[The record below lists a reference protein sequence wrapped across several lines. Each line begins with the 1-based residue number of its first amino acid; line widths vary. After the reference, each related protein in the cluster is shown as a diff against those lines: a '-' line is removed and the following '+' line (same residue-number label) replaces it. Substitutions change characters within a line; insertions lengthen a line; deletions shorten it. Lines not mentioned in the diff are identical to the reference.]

1 MEILEYLLMVLTPT
15 NLMWLTIGSLVGAFL
30 GALPGMNADT
40 GIAMFLPLTFN
51 MDPLTGLLTLCAIY
65 TSASYGGNIT
75 GVLLNTPGT
84 PEAMYMAW
92 DGYPMTVRGEGAKA
106 IGVTTIAA
114 FFAGVVGALALL
126 FLSPFIARF
135 ALKFGP
141 MEMFLTTMLGLT
153 IVIGLSKGSMLKGCL
168 SACLGL
174 LCAMIGTDDFIG
186 VSRFDFGLKEL
197 YDGLPLLPTVLGL
210 FAVSQLLIMV
220 AEKKGTVVCK
230 NNAMA
235 GSPFL
240 SLVEMGKLA
249 WVTVRSSI
257 IGTIVGIIPAASTSV
272 AVGISYGISKRE
284 DKDPDSF
291 GNGNPKGLATAS
303 AAHSAITGGSLV
315 PLLTLAIPGNAT
327 AALFLGGLTIH
338 GLAPGTK
345 LFTTD
350 GHIVYP
356 MMIGLV
362 LAQFFILFIGLFG
375 AKYFCKVTKVPT
387 NVLIPIVGCL
397 SVLGAYVFRYQSFDM
412 ILVLV
417 CGLIGYY
424 MICTGIP
431 PAPFVLAFVLGARAE
446 TSWRRMATLTGGS
459 ESFLHMMLK
468 PVPLILLALNLL
480 FLISPFWKDIK
491 GLFRKRPQEVQ

>member
-1 MEILEYLLMVLTPT
+1 MEMLEYLLMVLTPT
-15 NLMWLTIGSLVGAFL
+15 NLLWLTIGSIVGAFL

-92 DGYPMTVRGEGAKA
+92 DGYPMTERGEGAKA

-141 MEMFLTTMLGLT
+141 MEMFLTTLLGLT

-174 LCAMIGTDDFIG
+174 LCALIGTDDFIG
-186 VSRFDFGLKEL
+186 VSRFDFGMKEL

-210 FAVSQLLIMV
+210 FAVSQLLVMV
-220 AEKKGTVVCK
+220 AENKGTVAC
-230 NNAMA
+230 NNSVA

-249 WVTVRSSI
+249 WVTIRSSI

-272 AVGISYGISKRE
+272 AVGISYGLSKRE
-284 DKDPDSF
+284 DKDPDSY
-291 GNGNPKGLATAS
+291 GSGNPKGLATAS

-362 LAQFFILFIGLFG
+362 LAQFYILFIGLFG
-375 AKYFCKVTKVPT
+375 AKQFCKVTNVP
-387 NVLIPIVGCL
+387 NSVLIPIVGCL
-397 SVLGAYVFRYQSFDM
+397 SVLGAYVFRYQNFDM
-412 ILVLV
+412 VLVLI
-417 CGLIGYY
+417 CGLVGYY
-424 MICTGIP
+424 MVSTGIS
-431 PAPFVLAFVLGARAE
+431 PAPFVLAFVLGGRVE
-446 TSWRRMATLTGGS
+446 TSWRRMATLTGGGG
-459 ESFLHMMLK
+459 SFMDMMLK
-468 PVPLILLALNLL
+468 PVPMILLALNVL
-480 FLISPFWKDIK
+480 FLISPFWNDIK
-491 GLFRKRPQEVQ
+491 GALKKRTLEVQ